1 MAGNSNFP
9 HGTQQ
14 KVENTMG
21 RAANEAKDKAQDLA
35 DKARQTASNVADK
48 SRESATAVKDRA
60 DDALSTVGQKMSH
73 LAGTIRENAPRE
85 GMLSNAA
92 SSVAQNLQSGGRYL
106 QEHGL
111 DDMGQD
117 VTHLVRQY
125 PLQSLLMSF
134 GIGCLLGMTFRR

>member
-9 HGTQQ
+9 QSTQH
-14 KVENTMG
+14 KVENTLN
-21 RAANEAKDKAQDLA
+21 RAGNEIKDKAQDLT

-48 SRESATAVKDRA
+48 ARDTASNVKDHA
-60 DDALSTVGQKMSH
+60 DDALTTVGQKMTH

-85 GMLSNAA
+85 GMLGNAA
-92 SSVAQNLQSGGRYL
+92 STVAQNLHTGGRYL
-106 QEHGL
+106 QENGV

-117 VTHLVRQY
+117 VTKMVRQY
-125 PLQSLLMSF
+125 PVQSLLMSF